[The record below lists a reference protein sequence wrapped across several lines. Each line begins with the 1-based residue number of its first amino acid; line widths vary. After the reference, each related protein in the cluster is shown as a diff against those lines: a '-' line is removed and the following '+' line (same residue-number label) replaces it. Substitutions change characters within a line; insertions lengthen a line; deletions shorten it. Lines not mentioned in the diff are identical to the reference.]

1 MVTQPKSDHEFK
13 NEESDLE
20 FSPLIMS
27 NEAFSFAEN
36 IKRSADIQQIS
47 THKCVD
53 TCIKA
58 RNNEVGSYGAVQWDV
73 SSTKDDIYQ
82 SLSTTKTVLRNWRVV
97 NLANCMM
104 NVVSISLY
112 LSIFLTSNGAFR
124 ELLEIPKEVRI
135 LGYEIAS
142 MKYKVSS
149 YIFMK
154 YIINEIE
161 SYYC

>member
-1 MVTQPKSDHEFK
+1 MVTQLKSDGKFN

-20 FSPLIMS
+20 LSPLIMP
-27 NEAFSFAEN
+27 NEAFPFAVN
-36 IKRSADIQQIS
+36 SKRSTDIQQIVQQIS

-58 RNNEVGSYGAVQWDV
+58 RNNEGGSYGAVQWDI

-82 SLSTTKTVLRNWRVV
+82 CLSTTKTVLRNWRAV

-142 MKYKVSS
+142 MKYKVS
-149 YIFMK
+149 
-154 YIINEIE
+154 
-161 SYYC
+161 